1 MCNYAP
7 IKEMK
12 MKKRITIKQRSAY
25 PIALRQAALAT
36 WSTTASKSAEVIA
49 DEYNVHF
56 TTIARWVREAG
67 LQRGTNPNATAANK
81 ARRDY
86 EKANKDFNTPKILAD
101 GTISYQGR
109 IYR

>member
-1 MCNYAP
+1 MT
-7 IKEMK
+7 
-12 MKKRITIKQRSAY
+12 KRITIKQRSAY
-25 PIALRQAALAT
+25 PIALRQAALETWTAT
-36 WSTTASKSAEVIA
+36 NKSTRRIA

-56 TTIARWVREAG
+56 NTISEWVREAG

-81 ARRDY
+81 ARHAY
-86 EKANKDFNTPKILAD
+86 EKANKDFNTPRILAD

>member
-1 MCNYAP
+1 MT
-7 IKEMK
+7 
-12 MKKRITIKQRSAY
+12 KRITIKQRSAY
-25 PIALRQAALAT
+25 PIALRQAALETWTAT
-36 WSTTASKSAEVIA
+36 NKSTRRIA

-56 TTIARWVREAG
+56 NTISEWVREAG

-81 ARRDY
+81 ARHDY

>member
-1 MCNYAP
+1 MT
-7 IKEMK
+7 
-12 MKKRITIKQRSAY
+12 KRITIKQRSAY
-25 PIALRQAALAT
+25 PIALRQAALETWTAT
-36 WSTTASKSAEVIA
+36 NKSTRRIA

-56 TTIARWVREAG
+56 NTISEWVREAG

-81 ARRDY
+81 ARHDY
-86 EKANKDFNTPKILAD
+86 EKANKDFNTPRILAD

>member
-36 WSTTASKSAEVIA
+36 WSTATNKSTRTIA

-56 TTIARWVREAG
+56 NTISAWVREAG

-109 IYR
+109 IYK

>member
-7 IKEMK
+7 IEEMK

-36 WSTTASKSAEVIA
+36 WTTTNKSTRIIA
-49 DEYNVHF
+49 DEYNVHLN
-56 TTIARWVREAG
+56 TISEWVREAG

-81 ARRDY
+81 ARHDY
-86 EKANKDFNTPKILAD
+86 EKANKNFNTPRILAD